1 MTARGVLALSLLG
14 LGLICAA
21 PAARAADEN
30 SLAPYYNNSVVCR
43 DDTTHAVCHLWLN
56 PDRTYFLMFDRGAQP
71 VPATPGG
78 IFRVEGRDGTYRLK
92 QSASGTLLC
101 LSPNHVPGKIFQ
113 IEKAGEIYGGAACY
127 PFAPHQ
133 IGDKWSVQDAKG
145 RTVTEWLV
153 SGH

>member
-1 MTARGVLALSLLG
+1 MSARGFLAPILLG

-21 PAARAADEN
+21 PAARAADD
-30 SLAPYYNNSVVCR
+30 SALAPYFNNSVICR

-56 PDRTYFLMFDRGAQP
+56 PDHTYFLMYDRGVQP

-78 IFRVEGRDGTYRLK
+78 IFRVEGRDGSYRLE
-92 QSASGTLLC
+92 QTAGGTQLC
-101 LSPNHVPGKIFQ
+101 LAPNHVPGKVFQ
-113 IEKAGEIYGGAACY
+113 IEKAREIYGGAGCY

-133 IGDKWSVQDAKG
+133 VGDKWTVQDAAG